1 MAKYI
6 DSGEIVLLL
15 DSYTQ
20 EGQYLFDSLKQAGY
34 ECIAIVINENDF
46 LPEAFFSIYDLFI
59 GNYIKKK
66 KNKAQIL

>member
-46 LPEAFFSIYDLFI
+46 LPEAFFS
-59 GNYIKKK
+59 
-66 KNKAQIL
+66 A